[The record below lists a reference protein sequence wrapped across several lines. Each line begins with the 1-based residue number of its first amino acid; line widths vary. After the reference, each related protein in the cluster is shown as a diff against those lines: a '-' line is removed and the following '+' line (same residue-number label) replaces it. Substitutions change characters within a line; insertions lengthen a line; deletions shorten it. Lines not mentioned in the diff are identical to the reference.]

1 MGVRIWAIGVTALLS
16 MGQTQP
22 QMTGNSGAIRGIV
35 VDASGV
41 GIAGAKVYDEPLD
54 SVRVGKEHFVTTDA
68 DGRFVLH
75 DVPVGKT
82 MVIATKVEAG
92 YPDARFAVYSGNE
105 ILPTVEVRA
114 DDITSNVVVKL
125 LAKGGLLRGRII
137 DSHSML
143 PVSKSRITLSRVDH
157 PEWSLE
163 TDPEN
168 DGTFEFVIPSRP
180 MHFQVAA
187 EGFRTW
193 TFEASGLSKDHASL
207 TVGTEEKRDINVYL
221 EPVK

>member
-1 MGVRIWAIGVTALLS
+1 
-16 MGQTQP
+16 
-22 QMTGNSGAIRGIV
+22 
-35 VDASGV
+35 
-41 GIAGAKVYDEPLD
+41 
-54 SVRVGKEHFVTTDA
+54 
-68 DGRFVLH
+68 
-75 DVPVGKT
+75 